1 MIGAKSDTET
11 PAPVPMMGTGWVGG
25 RTDGLEAGEQSPVDL
40 SATNILVL
48 VTANPGEN
56 PGRRIAH
63 GFLGHV
69 YQPRVRRS

>member
-1 MIGAKSDTET
+1 M
-11 PAPVPMMGTGWVGG
+11 GWVGG
-25 RTDGLEAGEQSPVDL
+25 RAGRLEAGEQSPVDRL
-40 SATNILVL
+40 VMNILVL